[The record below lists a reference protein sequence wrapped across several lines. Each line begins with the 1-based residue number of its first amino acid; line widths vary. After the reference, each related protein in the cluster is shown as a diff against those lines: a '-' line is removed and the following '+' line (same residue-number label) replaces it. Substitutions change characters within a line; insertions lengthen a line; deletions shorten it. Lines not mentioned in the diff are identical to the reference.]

1 MNLTIV
7 GELLDLAPDERIYSA
22 RFMGDRCYL
31 VTFRQID
38 PFFVIDLSIPT
49 TPEVLGYLKIPG
61 FSGYLHPYDEDYII
75 GVGKQDNNLKLSLF
89 DVTNV
94 SSPTEAVPPFIASGD
109 WSDSPVLMDHKA
121 FLFDKSRRLLAL
133 PVSTNRIEFKNNEYY
148 AKSYWQGAYVFNLS
162 LEQGFVLRGNITHQD
177 NTSYEYETQ
186 VQRILYIEDV
196 LYTVSQAKVKM
207 NDMETLQ
214 LLNEV
219 EL

>member
-1 MNLTIV
+1 
-7 GELLDLAPDERIYSA
+7 RIYSA

-38 PFFVIDLSIPT
+38 PFFVIDLSTPT
-49 TPEVLGYLKIPG
+49 EPEVLGYLKIEG
-61 FSGYLHPYDEDYII
+61 FSGYLHPYDEDYVI
-75 GVGKQDNNLKLSLF
+75 GVGKQGSNLKLSLF
-89 DVTNV
+89 DATNV
-94 SSPTEAVPPFIASGD
+94 SSPIEAAPPFIVSGD

-121 FLFDKSRRLLAL
+121 FLFDKAKQLLAL
-133 PVSTNRIEFKNNEYY
+133 PVSINHYEYY
-148 AKSYWQGAYVFNLS
+148 TKSYWQGAYVFDIS
-162 LEQGFVLRGNITHQD
+162 LEQGFTFRGGITHQN
-177 NTSYEYETQ
+177 NTSYEYGYQ

-196 LYTVSQAKVKM
+196 LYTVSEAKVKM